1 MCRNASLQLYGAVV
15 PRLVG
20 QCTSKGDG
28 ELDFGDGYFF
38 NHFVTHYPT
47 LTSHMLTQ
55 LRDASK
61 IDGTSNAALRSY
73 SGIVHTLIV
82 LSKLSISGCE
92 LSDYPTEILTT
103 KVKCLLFAFLG
114 NPMIHVRQLVAKAY
128 AALTPFNNIK
138 SEIDA
143 IRKKV
148 LSSRDVNMSHGCLLT
163 CEYLREKYIY
173 DTRSIYSSSKVTKN
187 YGKVRWTGNFGR
199 DRYLDILDA
208 WHDMCQHKKTAQ
220 PCYILETF
228 FLQESYSCKRFAN
241 KFLFRC
247 NLPITECVMSSQ
259 KIQPGFFQ
267 FVGHWKQL
275 YAAYLKSLIAN
286 PSKFDCER
294 EAIRNVLNS
303 DCAEQGIELLKSLS
317 YCVPLLE
324 FILKYLTSIR
334 SNYHQLLFD
343 EIVTFT
349 LRTIRHAS
357 LETNKLKFDEI
368 IKEFNEMTN
377 SKIIRVKNSLILAF
391 SKCETLINRV
401 LSYVSDICLDEKQSV
416 RMMAAEY
423 IELALHRFAQLQD
436 SDRLTIKRCCL
447 VLLKDE
453 VTEIC
458 EIVSTSLQ
466 THVYV
471 SSTPRRLQH
480 KEIIYQQLLSDVIL
494 LTCQYDDSVNFI
506 RYFTHA
512 VQDSIDSNVTIE
524 NPFHHNDSI
533 FHKEESK
540 FLNIC
545 FLHDP
550 LGDNF
555 SICKDSNVVRA
566 IQMKCFRKLQEEAG
580 FSYHD
585 LLAILYLKEIDYL
598 EQKRDVIIQQ
608 WKQFF
613 TFISHIKL

>member
-1 MCRNASLQLYGAVV
+1 MQLYGAVV

-20 QCTSKGDG
+20 QGTRKGDG
-28 ELDFGDGYFF
+28 ELDFGDSYSF

-47 LTSHMLTQ
+47 LTSRMLTQ
-55 LRDASK
+55 LRDASE

-82 LSKLSISGCE
+82 LSKLSTSGCE
-92 LSDYPTEILTT
+92 IGDYPTEIFTM
-103 KVKCLLFAFLG
+103 KVKRLLFAFLG
-114 NPMIHVRQLVAKAY
+114 NPMIHVRQLAAKAY
-128 AALTPFNNIK
+128 TALTSFNSIK

-143 IRKKV
+143 IRKKI
-148 LSSRDVNMSHGCLLT
+148 LSSRDANMSHGCLLT
-163 CEYLREKYIY
+163 CGYLREKYIH
-173 DTRSIYSSSKVTKN
+173 DTRSIFPSNKVTKN
-187 YGKVRWTGNFGR
+187 YGNVRWTGNSGR

-208 WHDMCQHKKTAQ
+208 WYDMCKHKETAQ

-228 FLQESYSCKRFAN
+228 FLKESYSRKRFAN
-241 KFLFRC
+241 KFLFHC

-275 YAAYLKSLIAN
+275 YAANLKSLLAN
-286 PSKFDCER
+286 PSRFDLEQ
-294 EAIRNVLNS
+294 EMIRNVLNS
-303 DCAEQGIELLKSLS
+303 DCAEQGIGLIKSLS

-334 SNYHQLLFD
+334 SHCHQLLLD

-357 LETNKLKFDEI
+357 LKPNKLEFDDIIEEFDEA
-368 IKEFNEMTN
+368 EMTN
-377 SKIIRVKNSLILAF
+377 SKITRVKNSLILAF
-391 SKCETLINRV
+391 SKCETLINGV

-416 RMMAAEY
+416 RVMAAEY

-436 SDRLTIKRCCL
+436 SEKLTIKRCCL
-447 VLLKDE
+447 ILLKDE
-453 VTEIC
+453 IAEIC

-471 SSTPRRLQH
+471 DFTPRRLQH
-480 KEIIYQQLLSDVIL
+480 KEIVYQRLLSNVIL
-494 LTCQYDDSVNFI
+494 LICRYDIDDSTNFI

-512 VQDSIDSNVTIE
+512 VRDVDSNVTIE

-545 FLHDP
+545 FLYDP

-555 SICKDSNVVRA
+555 IIPGDSDVVRA
-566 IQMKCFRKLQEEAG
+566 IQMRRFRKLQEKAG
-580 FSYHD
+580 FRYDD
-585 LLAILYLKEIDYL
+585 LPGILNLKEIDYL
-598 EQKRDVIIQQ
+598 VKKRDVIIQQ
-608 WKQFF
+608 WKEFF
-613 TFISHIKL
+613 TLISHINL